1 MKHAYKGFYAAGKI
15 IPNDTKLFGLFYA
28 AIYYLAL
35 QISTQKAWNIE
46 IVRDALLC
54 FIKFY
59 LALLSFL

>member
-35 QISTQKAWNIE
+35 HISTQKAWNIK